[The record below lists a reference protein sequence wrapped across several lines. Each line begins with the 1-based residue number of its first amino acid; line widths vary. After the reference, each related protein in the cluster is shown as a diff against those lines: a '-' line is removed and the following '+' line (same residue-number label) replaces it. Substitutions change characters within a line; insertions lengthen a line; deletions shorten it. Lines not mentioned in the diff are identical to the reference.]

1 MVLVRRPGLLVSADN
16 AMRCDAMLATSRSCN
31 NARHSADGP
40 ATVYDVRAS
49 SVVHSLDRRAR
60 LVLAFRSQRVR
71 RKPISRMAVAAA
83 AHGDPRGMIK
93 LIAPDLHRPYLK
105 TVYVRSLSTTS
116 VSYEMRGCE

>member
-71 RKPISRMAVAAA
+71 RKTHQPNGCCSRSPWGPARDDKAHSPGFAQAVPE
-83 AHGDPRGMIK
+83 D
-93 LIAPDLHRPYLK
+93 
-105 TVYVRSLSTTS
+105 SLRQITLDD
-116 VSYEMRGCE
+116 VCVI